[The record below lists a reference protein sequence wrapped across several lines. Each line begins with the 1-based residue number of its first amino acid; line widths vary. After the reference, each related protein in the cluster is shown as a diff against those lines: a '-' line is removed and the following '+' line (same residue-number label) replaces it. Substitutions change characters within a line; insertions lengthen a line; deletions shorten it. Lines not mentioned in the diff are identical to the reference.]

1 MDTEE
6 PEEVEP
12 SAKDL
17 LYHVRSRYDPEAKR
31 VFVGKQGKFAAR
43 AIRARNKAERKAG
56 IEEALDR
63 GAAAAERFD
72 KERQEVLKR
81 QRESK

>member
-1 MDTEE
+1 MNTKE

-17 LYHVRSRYDPEAKR
+17 LYHVRSTYDPEARR

-43 AIRARNKAERKAG
+43 AIREKIKAG
-56 IEEALDR
+56 IKEALDR